1 MSGPLAQLYDEH
13 SSLAAVLH
21 AMSALVREV
30 RDHDKPIDPKVFRA
44 ILYYLDVFTE
54 REHHWK
60 EEAVLFPRIRRRT
73 RDADVILD
81 ELACE
86 HEVGERAIRDLAQAF
101 VRYEERGAPEFA
113 PFAAAVD
120 QYVKR
125 YREHMRKEE
134 REVMPLA
141 QRVLSIQDW
150 TEIEAAFASH
160 RDPLAGA
167 SPETKHDQLFSRIVM
182 LVPAPLG
189 LGARLED

>member
-1 MSGPLAQLYDEH
+1 MSRPLGQLYEEH

-21 AMSALVREV
+21 ALSALVREV
-30 RDHDKPIDPKVFRA
+30 RERHKRIDPKVFRA

-54 REHHWK
+54 RQHHWK
-60 EEAVLFPRIRRRT
+60 EEAVLFPRIRQRT
-73 RDADVILD
+73 HRADAILD

-86 HEVGERAIRDLAQAF
+86 HEAGERAIRALEQAF
-101 VRYEERGAPEFA
+101 VRYEEHGGAEFA
-113 PFAAAVD
+113 AFGVAVD
-120 QYVKR
+120 QYVAR

-141 QRVLSIQDW
+141 QRELTSQDW
-150 TEIEAAFASH
+150 IEIEAAFALH

-167 SPETKHDQLFSRIVM
+167 SPETGHDELFSRIVR

-189 LGARLED
+189 LGAPLED